1 MTAITPTERVPVGSE
16 EYSEILEFLYNDARL
31 LDHQLL
37 QEWLETLTS
46 DVDYHM
52 PQRLS
57 RMPKDGPGF
66 EGDLEY
72 FTENFSSL
80 KTRVAR
86 LQTEQAWAEQ
96 PASRTRH
103 YVSNVVVDRIGDGR
117 EYKVVSNFLVTRT
130 RADLPYD
137 LFTGERDDT
146 LRRDEAGALR
156 LARRVIL
163 LDQTV
168 LQAYNLSIFF

>member
-1 MTAITPTERVPVGSE
+1 MTTETPADVLIGSE
-16 EYSEILEFLYNDARL
+16 EYSEVLAFLYNETRL
-31 LDHQLL
+31 LDHQRL
-37 QEWLETLTS
+37 QEWLETMTP
-46 DVDYHM
+46 DIDYHM

-66 EGDLEY
+66 ETDLEY
-72 FTENFSSL
+72 FNENLSSL

-103 YVSNVVVDRIGDGR
+103 FVTNTVVWRLAEG
-117 EYKVVSNFLVTRT
+117 EYKVLSNFLVTRT

-137 LFTGERDDT
+137 LFTGEREDT
-146 LRRDEAGALR
+146 LRRGADGALR
-156 LARRVIL
+156 LAKRTIW

-168 LQAYNLSIFF
+168 LRAYNLSIFF